1 MEISEGARNIRNIII
16 EGTERSLT
24 TSIND
29 TTVIER
35 SGLPAEEVYKYLS
48 QLEGIGH
55 ISISRKMSGADFRPI
70 LMTKEGFQASSENQA
85 LR

>member
-1 MEISEGARNIRNIII
+1 MEISEGARNILNIIA

-29 TTVIER
+29 TGVTRR
-35 SGLPAEEVYKYLS
+35 SGLPTEEVYKYLS
-48 QLEGIGH
+48 QLEGIGY
-55 ISISRKMSGADFRPI
+55 ISISRGMSGADFRPI
-70 LMTKEGFQASSENQA
+70 LMTKEGLQASSENQA

>member
-48 QLEGIGH
+48 HLERIGH

-70 LMTKEGFQASSENQA
+70 LMTKECFQASSENQA